1 MKFTEIK
8 SISTYLKNSRLIG
21 VGTTAVCFLMENG
34 NVLKLYLNTYN
45 KRKLFYVNDM
55 TEHLSLLNSIS
66 NDSYIGPQEVLIK
79 NGECIGYIYPYVY
92 SKTLSSIDRN
102 KSIYDITK
110 SFDKLIEDTKKV
122 SYKSFR
128 LGDLHDKN
136 ILFNYTYSVI
146 DLDKGYIEDRLDI
159 QDIQSANM
167 KNIIKTII
175 YAIFKVKCF
184 DEISFFD
191 DKISDIYFSTI
202 YYYPEKLGEFLEAIA
217 SIYEIK
223 NPTISNFLKNKKY
236 ILKSEYN
243 TYYNKYL

>member
-1 MKFTEIK
+1 MRFTEIK
-8 SISTYLKNSRLIG
+8 SISTYLTNSRLIG
-21 VGTTAVCFLMENG
+21 VGTTAVCFLMKNG

-45 KRKLFYVNDM
+45 KRRLFYVNDM
-55 TEHLSLLNSIS
+55 TEHLILLNSIS
-66 NDSYIGPQEVLIK
+66 NDSYIGPEEVLIK
-79 NGECIGYIYPYVY
+79 NGECIGYIYPYVH

-102 KSIYDITK
+102 KSIYDVTK

-122 SYKSFR
+122 SNQSFR

-136 ILFNYTYSVI
+136 ILFNHTYSII
-146 DLDKGYIEDRLDI
+146 DLDKGFIEDRLDI
-159 QDIQSANM
+159 ENIHSANM

-175 YAIFKVKCF
+175 YAIFKVKCV

-191 DKISDIYFSTI
+191 DKISEMYFSTI
-202 YYYPEKLGEFLEAIA
+202 YYYPEKLGEFLETIA

-223 NPTISNFLKNKKY
+223 NPTMGNLLKNKRY